1 MTPRSSAADRRYD
14 DAVTVPTPQPVSK
27 TKTLVLL
34 VDDQVMIG
42 EAVRRLLAP
51 FTDIEFTATQDAETG
66 YSLALSRRPD
76 VILQDLMM
84 PGVDGMEQ
92 IIRIRANPDLADT
105 PLVVLSSHS
114 DAVIKEQCFG
124 AGANDY
130 LVKLPDALELVARIR
145 YHARMGRAQRDR
157 DRAMRALA
165 NSQAELVRRNAE
177 VDAANRKL
185 FAMNE
190 LLGEE
195 SQRFA
200 EVGALGTKLSS
211 VQDLNEVMDQAL
223 RIARGFT
230 DADAGSIWMA
240 GADDIRLVYKQNDTL
255 EAALQPGQRL
265 PLPDVV
271 RPRDGTSIAG
281 YVASTKKT
289 LRIDDVQHLD
299 ASLPYQFLS
308 QVDVQTGYQ
317 TRSML
322 VAPLLVRD
330 KVLGVLQLINARGR
344 GKVPADVAVFTTGDE
359 AALELFA
366 GMASLAVERAELV
379 SSGIMRLIATAA
391 MRDPTET
398 ALHVERVAECSVA
411 MYDKWAAL
419 HNVDESERLR
429 RRDQLRYA
437 AKVHDVGKVAIP
449 DRILKKKG
457 KLDDVEYRHMQTHS
471 VLGGRLFADANNPYD
486 EAMRDVTL
494 HHHDKW
500 DGTGYPGSVDAAM
513 MAALPVEIDTFPVEK
528 ALRGDEIP
536 IFARI
541 VAVAD
546 VYDALTSR
554 RAYKE
559 PWTAKEVTDLLR
571 LESGRAFDPEL
582 VDIALELEDYFR
594 SVRKRFPDP
603 EISSAPSTTAGH

>member
-14 DAVTVPTPQPVSK
+14 DAVTVPTAQPVSK

-34 VDDQVMIG
+34 VDDQAMIA
-42 EAVRRLLAP
+42 EVVRRLLAP
-51 FTDIEFTATQDAETG
+51 FPDIEYIATQDAETG

-92 IIRIRANPDLADT
+92 IIRIRATSDLADT
-105 PLVVLSSHS
+105 PLVVLSSHE
-114 DAVIKEQCFG
+114 DAVIKEQCFV

-130 LVKLPDALELVARIR
+130 LVKMPHAVELVARIR
-145 YHARMGRAQRDR
+145 SLARMGRAQRDR

-165 NSQAELVRRNAE
+165 DSQAELVRRNAE
-177 VDAANRKL
+177 IDAVNREL

-195 SQRFA
+195 KQRLA
-200 EVGALGTKLSS
+200 EVRALGTKLAS

-223 RIARGFT
+223 RLARGFT
-230 DADAGSIWMA
+230 DADAGSVWMA
-240 GADDIRLVYKQNDTL
+240 GADGIRLVYTQNDTL
-255 EAALQPGQRL
+255 EAVLQPGQRL
-265 PLPDVV
+265 PLAADDVL
-271 RPRDGTSIAG
+271 PRDSTSIAG
-281 YVASTKKT
+281 YVASTRKS
-289 LRIDDVQHLD
+289 LRIDDVQRLD
-299 ASLPYQFLS
+299 ASLPYQLRPQFDLH
-308 QVDVQTGYQ
+308 TGYH

-322 VAPLLVRD
+322 VAPLRVRD
-330 KVLGVLQLINARGR
+330 EVLGVLQLFNARGR
-344 GKVPADVAVFTTGDE
+344 GKVSADVAVFTPGDE

-366 GMASLAVERAELV
+366 SMASLAVERASLV
-379 SSGIMRLIATAA
+379 RGGIMRLIATAE

-398 ALHVERVAECSVA
+398 GAHVQRVAECSVA

-419 HNVDESERLR
+419 HNVDESERFR
-429 RRDQLRYA
+429 RRDELRMA
-437 AKVHDVGKVAIP
+437 AMVHDVGKVAIP
-449 DRILKKKG
+449 DRILKKEG
-457 KLDDVEYRHMQTHS
+457 KLDPVEYRHMQTHS
-471 VLGGRLFADANNPYD
+471 VLGGRLFADANNSYD
-486 EAMRDVTL
+486 EAMRDVAL

-500 DGTGYPGSVDAAM
+500 DGDGYPGDVNAAM
-513 MAALPVEIDTFPVEK
+513 MAQLPVEIDRIPDAK
-528 ALRGDEIP
+528 PLRGLEIP

-546 VYDALTSR
+546 VYDALTSK

-571 LESGRAFDPEL
+571 SESGHAFDPEL
-582 VDIALELEDYFR
+582 VDIALELEEYFR
-594 SVRKRFPDP
+594 SVRVRFP
-603 EISSAPSTTAGH
+603 

>member
-1 MTPRSSAADRRYD
+1 
-14 DAVTVPTPQPVSK
+14 VTVPTAQPVSK

-51 FTDIEFTATQDAETG
+51 FPDIEFTATQDAETG

-157 DRAMRALA
+157 DRAMRSLA
-165 NSQAELVRRNAE
+165 DSQAELVRRNAE
-177 VDAANRKL
+177 IDAANRKL

-195 SQRFA
+195 SQRLA
-200 EVGALGTKLSS
+200 EVGALGTKLAS

-223 RIARGFT
+223 RLARGFT
-230 DADAGSIWMA
+230 DADAGSIWMV
-240 GADDIRLVYKQNDTL
+240 GTDGIRLVYTQNDTL
-255 EAALQPGQRL
+255 EVALKPGQRL
-265 PLPDVV
+265 PLADIAL
-271 RPRDGTSIAG
+271 PRDSTSIAG
-281 YVASTKKT
+281 YVASTGKS

-308 QVDVQTGYQ
+308 QLDAQTGYQ
-317 TRSML
+317 SRSML
-322 VAPLLVRD
+322 VAPLRVRD
-330 KVLGVLQLINARGR
+330 EVLGVLQLINARGR
-344 GKVPADVAVFTTGDE
+344 GKVSADVAVFTPGDE

-366 GMASLAVERAELV
+366 GMASLAVERANLV
-379 SSGIMRLIATAA
+379 RGGIMRLIATAE

-398 ALHVERVAECSVA
+398 GAHVQRVAECSVA

-419 HNVDESERLR
+419 HNVDASERLR
-429 RRDQLRYA
+429 RRDELRFA
-437 AKVHDVGKVAIP
+437 AMVHDVGKVAIP
-449 DRILKKKG
+449 DRILKKAG
-457 KLDDVEYRHMQTHS
+457 KLDDAEYRHMQTHS

-486 EAMRDVTL
+486 EAMRDVTI

-513 MAALPVEIDTFPVEK
+513 MAEMSVQIEAIPVAKP
-528 ALRGDEIP
+528 LRGLEIP
-536 IFARI
+536 LFARI

-546 VYDALTSR
+546 VYDALTSK
-554 RAYKE
+554 RAYKD
-559 PWTAKEVTDLLR
+559 PWPADKVTELLR
-571 LESGRAFDPEL
+571 SESGRAFDPEL
-582 VDIALELEDYFR
+582 VDIALELEGYFR
-594 SVRKRFPDP
+594 SVRARF
-603 EISSAPSTTAGH
+603 AGSGH

>member
-1 MTPRSSAADRRYD
+1 MTAPSA
-14 DAVTVPTPQPVSK
+14 QPVSK

-51 FTDIEFTATQDAETG
+51 FPDIEFTATQDAETG

-165 NSQAELVRRNAE
+165 DSQSELVRRNSE
-177 VDAANRKL
+177 IDAANRKL

-195 SQRFA
+195 SQRLA
-200 EVGALGTKLSS
+200 EVGALGTKLAS

-223 RIARGFT
+223 RLARGFT

-240 GADDIRLVYKQNDTL
+240 GADGIRLVYTQNDTL

-265 PLPDVV
+265 PLAADVV
-271 RPRDGTSIAG
+271 LPRDGTSIAG
-281 YVASTKKT
+281 YVASTGKS

-299 ASLPYQFLS
+299 ASLPYHFLS
-308 QVDVQTGYQ
+308 QVDAQTGYQ

-322 VAPLLVRD
+322 VAPLRVRD
-330 KVLGVLQLINARGR
+330 EVLGVLQLINARGR
-344 GKVPADVAVFTTGDE
+344 GKVSADVAVFTPGDE

-366 GMASLAVERAELV
+366 GMASLAVERANLV
-379 SSGIMRLIATAA
+379 RGGIMRLIATAE

-398 ALHVERVAECSVA
+398 GAHVLRVAECSVA

-419 HNVDESERLR
+419 HNVDESERFR
-429 RRDQLRYA
+429 RRDELRMA
-437 AKVHDVGKVAIP
+437 AMVHDVGKVAIP
-449 DRILKKKG
+449 DRILKKPG
-457 KLDDVEYRHMQTHS
+457 KLDEVEYRHMQTHS
-471 VLGGRLFADANNPYD
+471 VLGGRLFADANNSYD
-486 EAMRDVTL
+486 EAMRDVTI

-500 DGTGYPGSVDAAM
+500 DGTGYPGSVSAAM
-513 MAALPVEIDTFPVEK
+513 MAELPVEIDNFPVKK
-528 ALRGDEIP
+528 ALRGLEIP
-536 IFARI
+536 LFARI

-546 VYDALTSR
+546 VYDALTSK

-559 PWTAKEVTDLLR
+559 PWTAKQVTDLLR
-571 LESGRAFDPEL
+571 DESGRAFDPEL
-582 VDIALELEDYFR
+582 VDIALELEEYFR
-594 SVRKRFPDP
+594 SVRVRFP
-603 EISSAPSTTAGH
+603 

>member
-1 MTPRSSAADRRYD
+1 M
-14 DAVTVPTPQPVSK
+14 TVPTAQPVSK

-51 FTDIEFTATQDAETG
+51 FTDIEFTATQDADAG
-66 YSLALSRRPD
+66 FALALSRRPD

-165 NSQAELVRRNAE
+165 DSQSELVRRNSE
-177 VDAANRKL
+177 IDAANRKL

-195 SQRFA
+195 SQRLA
-200 EVGALGTKLSS
+200 EVGALGTKLAS

-223 RIARGFT
+223 RLARGFT

-240 GADDIRLVYKQNDTL
+240 GADGIRLVYRQNDTL

-265 PLPDVV
+265 PLSADVV
-271 RPRDGTSIAG
+271 LPRDGTSIAG
-281 YVASTKKT
+281 YVASTGKS
-289 LRIDDVQHLD
+289 LRIEDVQRLD

-322 VAPLLVRD
+322 VAPLRVRD
-330 KVLGVLQLINARGR
+330 EVLGVLQLINARGR
-344 GKVPADVAVFTTGDE
+344 GKVSADVAVFTPGDE

-366 GMASLAVERAELV
+366 GMASLAVERANLV
-379 SSGIMRLIATAA
+379 RGGIMRLIATAE

-398 ALHVERVAECSVA
+398 GAHVQRVSECSVA

-429 RRDQLRYA
+429 RRDELRFA
-437 AKVHDVGKVAIP
+437 AMVHDVGKVAIP
-449 DRILKKKG
+449 DRILKKPG
-457 KLDDVEYRHMQTHS
+457 KLDDAEYRHMQTHS
-471 VLGGRLFADANNPYD
+471 VLGGRLFADANNSYD
-486 EAMRDVTL
+486 EAMRDVTI
-494 HHHDKW
+494 HHHDQW
-500 DGTGYPGSVDAAM
+500 DGKGYPGIFNAAM
-513 MAALPVEIDTFPVEK
+513 MAQLPVEIDRIPETKP
-528 ALRGDEIP
+528 LRGLEIP
-536 IFARI
+536 LFARI

-546 VYDALTSR
+546 VYDALTSK

-559 PWTAKEVTDLLR
+559 PWTAKQVTELLR
-571 LESGRAFDPEL
+571 SESGHAFDPEL
-582 VDIALELEDYFR
+582 VDIALELEEYFR
-594 SVRKRFPDP
+594 SVRVRFP
-603 EISSAPSTTAGH
+603 

>member
-1 MTPRSSAADRRYD
+1 
-14 DAVTVPTPQPVSK
+14 
-27 TKTLVLL
+27 
-34 VDDQVMIG
+34 
-42 EAVRRLLAP
+42 
-51 FTDIEFTATQDAETG
+51 
-66 YSLALSRRPD
+66 
-76 VILQDLMM
+76 LQDLMM

-157 DRAMRALA
+157 DRAMRSLA
-165 NSQAELVRRNAE
+165 DSQSELVRRNAE

-200 EVGALGTKLSS
+200 EVGALGTKLACA
-211 VQDLNEVMDQAL
+211 QDLNEVMDQAL
-223 RIARGFT
+223 RLARGFT

-240 GADDIRLVYKQNDTL
+240 GADGIRLVYTQNDTL

-265 PLPDVV
+265 PLADVV
-271 RPRDGTSIAG
+271 LPRDSTSIAG
-281 YVASTKKT
+281 YVASTGKS

-299 ASLPYQFLS
+299 GSLPYHFLS
-308 QVDVQTGYQ
+308 QVDAQTGYQ

-322 VAPLLVRD
+322 VAPLRVRD
-330 KVLGVLQLINARGR
+330 EVLGVLQLINARGR
-344 GKVPADVAVFTTGDE
+344 GKVSADVAVFTPGDE

-366 GMASLAVERAELV
+366 GMASLAVERANLV
-379 SSGIMRLIATAA
+379 RGGIMRLIATAE

-398 ALHVERVAECSVA
+398 GAHVQRVAECSVA

-419 HNVDESERLR
+419 HNVDDSERFR
-429 RRDQLRYA
+429 RRDELRMA
-437 AKVHDVGKVAIP
+437 AMVHDVGKVAIP
-449 DRILKKKG
+449 DRILKKPG
-457 KLDDVEYRHMQTHS
+457 KLDDAEYRHMQTHS
-471 VLGGRLFADANNPYD
+471 VLGGRLFADANNSYD
-486 EAMRDVTL
+486 EAMRDVTI

-500 DGTGYPGSVDAAM
+500 DGTGYPGGVNAAM
-513 MAALPVEIDTFPVEK
+513 MAQLPVEFDTIPVAK
-528 ALRGDEIP
+528 PLRGLEIP
-536 IFARI
+536 LFARI

-546 VYDALTSR
+546 VYDALTSK

-559 PWTAKEVTDLLR
+559 PWTAEKVTELLR
-571 LESGRAFDPEL
+571 SESGRAFDPEL
-582 VDIALELEDYFR
+582 VDIALELEEYFR
-594 SVRKRFPDP
+594 SVRVRFP
-603 EISSAPSTTAGH
+603 

>member
-1 MTPRSSAADRRYD
+1 M
-14 DAVTVPTPQPVSK
+14 TVPSATPVSK

-51 FTDIEFTATQDAETG
+51 FPDIEFTATQDADTG
-66 YSLALSRRPD
+66 YALALSRRPD

-157 DRAMRALA
+157 DRATRALA
-165 NSQAELVRRNAE
+165 DSQAELVRRNAE
-177 VDAANRKL
+177 VDAANRQL

-195 SQRFA
+195 SQRLA
-200 EVGALGTKLSS
+200 EVGALGTKLAS

-223 RIARGFT
+223 RLARGFT

-240 GADDIRLVYKQNDTL
+240 GADGIRLVYRQNDTL

-265 PLPDVV
+265 PLSADVV
-271 RPRDGTSIAG
+271 LPRDGTSIAG
-281 YVASTKKT
+281 YVASTGKS
-289 LRIDDVQHLD
+289 LRIEDVQRLD

-322 VAPLLVRD
+322 VAPLRVRD
-330 KVLGVLQLINARGR
+330 EVLGVLQLINARGR
-344 GKVPADVAVFTTGDE
+344 GKVSADVAVFTPGD
-359 AALELFA
+359 AAAVELFA
-366 GMASLAVERAELV
+366 GMASLAVERANLV
-379 SSGIMRLIATAA
+379 RGGIMRLIATAE

-398 ALHVERVAECSVA
+398 GSHVQRVAECSVA

-419 HNVDESERLR
+419 HNVDESERFR
-429 RRDQLRYA
+429 RRDELRMA
-437 AKVHDVGKVAIP
+437 AMVHDVGKVAIP
-449 DRILKKKG
+449 DRILKKPG
-457 KLDDVEYRHMQTHS
+457 KLDEVEYRHMQTHS
-471 VLGGRLFADANNPYD
+471 VLGGRLFADANNSYD
-486 EAMRDVTL
+486 KAMLDVTL

-500 DGTGYPGSVDAAM
+500 DGSGYPGSVDAAM
-513 MAALPVEIDTFPVEK
+513 MAQLPVEIDTIPEAK

-546 VYDALTSR
+546 VYDALTSK

-559 PWTAKEVTDLLR
+559 PWTADKVTELLR
-571 LESGRAFDPEL
+571 FESGRAFDPEL
-582 VDIALELEDYFR
+582 VDIALELEEYFR
-594 SVRKRFPDP
+594 SVRVRFP
-603 EISSAPSTTAGH
+603 

>member
-1 MTPRSSAADRRYD
+1 
-14 DAVTVPTPQPVSK
+14 
-27 TKTLVLL
+27 
-34 VDDQVMIG
+34 MIG

-51 FTDIEFTATQDAETG
+51 FPDIEFTATQDAETG

-165 NSQAELVRRNAE
+165 DSQSELVRRNSE
-177 VDAANRKL
+177 IDAANRKL

-195 SQRFA
+195 SQRLA
-200 EVGALGTKLSS
+200 EVGALGTKLAS

-223 RIARGFT
+223 RLARGFT

-240 GADDIRLVYKQNDTL
+240 GADGIRLVYTQNDTL

-265 PLPDVV
+265 PLAADVV
-271 RPRDGTSIAG
+271 LPRDGTSIAG
-281 YVASTKKT
+281 YVASTGKS

-299 ASLPYQFLS
+299 ASLPYHFLS
-308 QVDVQTGYQ
+308 QVDAQTGYQ

-322 VAPLLVRD
+322 VAPLRVRD
-330 KVLGVLQLINARGR
+330 EVLGVLQLINARGR
-344 GKVPADVAVFTTGDE
+344 GKVSADVAVFTPGDE

-366 GMASLAVERAELV
+366 GMASLAVERANLV
-379 SSGIMRLIATAA
+379 RGGIMRLIATAE

-398 ALHVERVAECSVA
+398 GAHVLRVAECSVA

-419 HNVDESERLR
+419 HNVDESERFR
-429 RRDQLRYA
+429 RRDELRMA
-437 AKVHDVGKVAIP
+437 AMVHDVGKVAIP
-449 DRILKKKG
+449 DRILKKPG
-457 KLDDVEYRHMQTHS
+457 KLDEVEYRHMQTHS
-471 VLGGRLFADANNPYD
+471 VLGGRLFADANNSYD
-486 EAMRDVTL
+486 EAMRDVTI

-500 DGTGYPGSVDAAM
+500 DGTGYPGSVSAAM
-513 MAALPVEIDTFPVEK
+513 MAELPVEIDNFPVKK
-528 ALRGDEIP
+528 ALRGLEIP
-536 IFARI
+536 LFARI

-546 VYDALTSR
+546 VYDALTSK

-559 PWTAKEVTDLLR
+559 PWTAKQVTDLLR
-571 LESGRAFDPEL
+571 DESGRAFDPEL
-582 VDIALELEDYFR
+582 VDIALELEEYFR
-594 SVRKRFPDP
+594 SVRVRFP
-603 EISSAPSTTAGH
+603 

>member
-1 MTPRSSAADRRYD
+1 MTAPSA
-14 DAVTVPTPQPVSK
+14 QPVSK

-51 FTDIEFTATQDAETG
+51 FPDIEFTATQDAETG

-165 NSQAELVRRNAE
+165 DSQAELVRRNAE
-177 VDAANRKL
+177 IDAVNREL

-195 SQRFA
+195 KQRLA
-200 EVGALGTKLSS
+200 EVRALGTKLAS

-223 RIARGFT
+223 RLARGFT
-230 DADAGSIWMA
+230 DADAGSVWMA
-240 GADDIRLVYKQNDTL
+240 GADGIRLVYTQNDTL
-255 EAALQPGQRL
+255 EAVLQPGQRL
-265 PLPDVV
+265 PLAADDVL
-271 RPRDGTSIAG
+271 PRDSTSIAG
-281 YVASTKKT
+281 YVASTRKS
-289 LRIDDVQHLD
+289 LRIDDVQRLD
-299 ASLPYQFLS
+299 ASLPYQLRPQFDLH
-308 QVDVQTGYQ
+308 TGYH

-322 VAPLLVRD
+322 VAPLRVRD
-330 KVLGVLQLINARGR
+330 EVLGVLQLFNARGR
-344 GKVPADVAVFTTGDE
+344 GKVSADVAVFTPGDE

-366 GMASLAVERAELV
+366 SMASLAVERASLV
-379 SSGIMRLIATAA
+379 RGGIMRLIATAE

-398 ALHVERVAECSVA
+398 GAHVQRVAECSVA

-419 HNVDESERLR
+419 HNVDESERFR
-429 RRDQLRYA
+429 RRDELRMA
-437 AKVHDVGKVAIP
+437 AMVHDVGKVAIP
-449 DRILKKKG
+449 DRILKKEG
-457 KLDDVEYRHMQTHS
+457 KLDPVEYRHMQTHS
-471 VLGGRLFADANNPYD
+471 VLGGRLFADANNSYD
-486 EAMRDVTL
+486 EAMRDVAL

-500 DGTGYPGSVDAAM
+500 DGDGYPGDVNAAM
-513 MAALPVEIDTFPVEK
+513 MAQLPVEIDRIPDAK
-528 ALRGDEIP
+528 QLRGLEIP
-536 IFARI
+536 LFARI

-546 VYDALTSR
+546 VYDALTSK

-559 PWTAKEVTDLLR
+559 PWTAEKVTELLR
-571 LESGRAFDPEL
+571 SESGRAFDPEL
-582 VDIALELEDYFR
+582 VDIALELEEYFR
-594 SVRKRFPDP
+594 SVRVRFP
-603 EISSAPSTTAGH
+603 

>member
-1 MTPRSSAADRRYD
+1 
-14 DAVTVPTPQPVSK
+14 
-27 TKTLVLL
+27 
-34 VDDQVMIG
+34 MIG

-92 IIRIRANPDLADT
+92 IVRIRANPDLADT

-165 NSQAELVRRNAE
+165 DSQAELVRRNAE
-177 VDAANRKL
+177 IDAANRKL

-195 SQRFA
+195 SQRLA
-200 EVGALGTKLSS
+200 EVGALGTKLAS

-223 RIARGFT
+223 RLARGFT
-230 DADAGSIWMA
+230 DADAGSIWIA
-240 GADDIRLVYKQNDTL
+240 GADGIRLVYIQNDTL

-265 PLPDVV
+265 PLAGDVV
-271 RPRDGTSIAG
+271 LPRDGTSIAG

-308 QVDVQTGYQ
+308 QVDVQSGYQ

-322 VAPLLVRD
+322 VAPLRVRD
-330 KVLGVLQLINARGR
+330 EVLGVLQLINARGR
-344 GKVPADVAVFTTGDE
+344 GKVSADVAVFTPGDE

-366 GMASLAVERAELV
+366 GMASLAVERANLV
-379 SSGIMRLIATAA
+379 RGGIMRLIATAE

-398 ALHVERVAECSVA
+398 GAHVLRVAECSVA

-419 HNVDESERLR
+419 HNVDESKRLR
-429 RRDQLRYA
+429 QRDELRLA
-437 AKVHDVGKVAIP
+437 AMVHDVGKVAIP
-449 DRILKKKG
+449 DRILKKPG

-471 VLGGRLFADANNPYD
+471 VLGGRLFADASNPYD
-486 EAMRDVTL
+486 EAMRDVTM

-500 DGTGYPGSVDAAM
+500 DGTGYPGSVNAAM
-513 MAALPVEIDTFPVEK
+513 MAQLPVEFDTIPVAK
-528 ALRGDEIP
+528 PLRDIEIP

-546 VYDALTSR
+546 VYDALTSK

-559 PWTAKEVTDLLR
+559 PWTAEKVTELLR
-571 LESGRAFDPEL
+571 SESGRAFDPEL
-582 VDIALELEDYFR
+582 VDIALELQEYFR
-594 SVRKRFPDP
+594 SVRLRFP
-603 EISSAPSTTAGH
+603 

>member
-1 MTPRSSAADRRYD
+1 M
-14 DAVTVPTPQPVSK
+14 TVPSAQPVSK
-27 TKTLVLL
+27 SKTLVLL

-51 FTDIEFTATQDAETG
+51 FPDIEFTATQDADTG

-92 IIRIRANPDLADT
+92 IVRIRANPDLADT

-165 NSQAELVRRNAE
+165 DSQSELVRRNSE
-177 VDAANRKL
+177 IDAANRKL

-195 SQRFA
+195 SQRLA
-200 EVGALGTKLSS
+200 EVGALGTKLAS

-223 RIARGFT
+223 RLARGFT

-240 GADDIRLVYKQNDTL
+240 GADGIRLVYTQNDTL

-265 PLPDVV
+265 PLAADVV
-271 RPRDGTSIAG
+271 LPRDGTSIAG
-281 YVASTKKT
+281 YVASTGKS

-299 ASLPYQFLS
+299 TSLPYHFLA

-322 VAPLLVRD
+322 VAPLRVRD
-330 KVLGVLQLINARGR
+330 EVLGVLQLINARGR
-344 GKVPADVAVFTTGDE
+344 GKVSADVAVFTPGDE

-366 GMASLAVERAELV
+366 GMASLAVERANLV
-379 SSGIMRLIATAA
+379 RGGIMRLIATAE

-398 ALHVERVAECSVA
+398 GAHVQRVSECSVA

-429 RRDQLRYA
+429 RRDELRFA
-437 AKVHDVGKVAIP
+437 AMVHDVGKVAIP
-449 DRILKKKG
+449 DRILKKAG
-457 KLDDVEYRHMQTHS
+457 KLDDAEYRHMQTHS
-471 VLGGRLFADANNPYD
+471 VLGGRLFADASNPYD
-486 EAMRDVTL
+486 EAMRDVTM

-500 DGTGYPGSVDAAM
+500 DGTGYPGGVNAAM
-513 MAALPVEIDTFPVEK
+513 MAQLPVEIDTIPEAK
-528 ALRGDEIP
+528 PLRGLEIP
-536 IFARI
+536 LFARI

-546 VYDALTSR
+546 VYDALTSK

-559 PWTAKEVTDLLR
+559 PWTAKQVTELLR
-571 LESGRAFDPEL
+571 SESGHAFDPEL
-582 VDIALELEDYFR
+582 VDIALELEEYFR
-594 SVRKRFPDP
+594 SVRVRFP
-603 EISSAPSTTAGH
+603 

>member
-1 MTPRSSAADRRYD
+1 
-14 DAVTVPTPQPVSK
+14 
-27 TKTLVLL
+27 
-34 VDDQVMIG
+34 MIG

-51 FTDIEFTATQDAETG
+51 FPDIEFTATQDAETG

-165 NSQAELVRRNAE
+165 DSQAELVRRNAE
-177 VDAANRKL
+177 IDAVNREL

-195 SQRFA
+195 KQRLA
-200 EVGALGTKLSS
+200 EVRALGTKLAS

-223 RIARGFT
+223 RLARGFT
-230 DADAGSIWMA
+230 DADAGSVWMA
-240 GADDIRLVYKQNDTL
+240 GADGIRLVYTQNDTL
-255 EAALQPGQRL
+255 EAVLQPGQRL
-265 PLPDVV
+265 PLAADDVL
-271 RPRDGTSIAG
+271 PRDSTSIAG
-281 YVASTKKT
+281 YVASTRKS
-289 LRIDDVQHLD
+289 LRIDDVQRLD
-299 ASLPYQFLS
+299 ASLPYQLRPQFDLH
-308 QVDVQTGYQ
+308 TGYH

-322 VAPLLVRD
+322 VAPLRVRD
-330 KVLGVLQLINARGR
+330 EVLGVLQLFNARGR
-344 GKVPADVAVFTTGDE
+344 GKVSADVAVFTPGDE

-366 GMASLAVERAELV
+366 SMASLAVERASLV
-379 SSGIMRLIATAA
+379 RGGIMRLIATAE

-398 ALHVERVAECSVA
+398 GAHVQRVAECSVA

-419 HNVDESERLR
+419 HNVDESERFR
-429 RRDQLRYA
+429 RRDELRMA
-437 AKVHDVGKVAIP
+437 AMVHDVGKVAIP
-449 DRILKKKG
+449 DRILKKEG
-457 KLDDVEYRHMQTHS
+457 KLDPVEYRHMQTHS
-471 VLGGRLFADANNPYD
+471 VLGGRLFADANNSYD
-486 EAMRDVTL
+486 EAMRDVAL

-500 DGTGYPGSVDAAM
+500 DGDGYPGDVNAAM
-513 MAALPVEIDTFPVEK
+513 MAQLPVEIDRIPDAK
-528 ALRGDEIP
+528 QLRGLEIP
-536 IFARI
+536 LFARI

-546 VYDALTSR
+546 VYDALTSK

-559 PWTAKEVTDLLR
+559 PWTAEKVTELLR
-571 LESGRAFDPEL
+571 SESGRAFDPEL
-582 VDIALELEDYFR
+582 VDIALELEEYFR
-594 SVRKRFPDP
+594 SVRVRFP
-603 EISSAPSTTAGH
+603 